1 MSRKCCKP
9 LQGLI
14 MVIFPSILK
23 SIIMLS
29 IFWELQIELL
39 SWKKNR
45 KQERRKEALMPCT
58 LQRLWNIYCF
68 VGIRALVRS
77 ISASHLWGS
86 GPCQSKSNQYWLIS
100 QISVISILYN
110 LGILH
115 FMYRLPM
122 KTWAYILSRQC
133 LTWPFQLIMC
143 QNYLMLNAAG
153 SILTLEIKFTPQW
166 YWQLGLWHI

>member
-1 MSRKCCKP
+1 MLPAAAGINNSNISHHAEVHNHAINFLR
-9 LQGLI
+9 I
-14 MVIFPSILK
+14 SNWVIILK
-23 SIIMLS
+23 KIPIPHNSFGIFTVLS
-29 IFWELQIELL
+29 E
-39 SWKKNR
+39 
-45 KQERRKEALMPCT
+45 QERQCQTSRCVTSEA
-58 LQRLWNIYCF
+58 
-68 VGIRALVRS
+68 
-77 ISASHLWGS
+77 S
-86 GPCQSKSNQYWLIS
+86 GPCRSESNQYWLIS

-110 LGILH
+110 LGVLH

-133 LTWPFQLIMC
+133 LTWPFKLIMC